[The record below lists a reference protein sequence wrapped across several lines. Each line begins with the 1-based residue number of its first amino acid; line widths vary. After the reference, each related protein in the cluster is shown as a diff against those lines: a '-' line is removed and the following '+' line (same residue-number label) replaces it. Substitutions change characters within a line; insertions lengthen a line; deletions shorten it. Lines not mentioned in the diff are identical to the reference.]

1 MPPKKAAES
10 PKEAAECILRIGKYN
25 NVVQWR
31 KAMESSVTEL
41 YGRSGQFLI
50 TNERYVPRLPRE
62 EDYTPVYPPVAEGE
76 PPNPVV
82 NAALLTKLREACS
95 EARRKKMDKQ
105 EEHERNIYAM
115 MWTKMSIASQSKVE
129 EEEGFEQAHIDLDS
143 VRLWGFIRRTHLT
156 HIFGVGDPVMEV
168 NVQEQESRYAVLRQ
182 GDRESIHVFKV
193 RFDNQIKANQGAGIA
208 DVTESKR
215 ALEFI
220 YRLDGR
226 RYKPMLV
233 SMRNDALRQ
242 LPDAYP
248 QTLAAAFRI
257 AAGWLSE
264 DHGLAQGVGEIQN
277 AYVTDTA
284 LVTKARDPEKGAG
297 TASGKTSVAPAGKK
311 KSSSKVTCFV
321 CGV

>member
-25 NVVQWR
+25 NVIQWR

-62 EDYTPVYPPVAEGE
+62 EDYTPVYPPVAEGD

-82 NAALLTKLREACS
+82 NAALLTKLRESCWES
-95 EARRKKMDKQ
+95 RRKKIDKQ
-105 EEHERNIYAM
+105 EEHERNIWPM
-115 MWTKMSIASQSKVE
+115 MWSKMSIASQSKVQ
-129 EEEGFEQAHIDLDS
+129 EEEGYERAHIDLDS
-143 VRLWGFIRRTHLT
+143 VKLWGFIRRTHLT
-156 HIFGVGDPVMEV
+156 HIFGVGDPLLEV

-182 GDRESIHVFKV
+182 GERESIHVFKV
-193 RFDNQIKANQGAGIA
+193 RFDNQIKANQGAGMI

-220 YRLDGR
+220 YRLDSR

-233 SMRNDALRQ
+233 SMRNDALGS
-242 LPDAYP
+242 Y
-248 QTLAAAFRI
+248 QTHTHKPLHQHF
-257 AAGWLSE
+257 
-264 DHGLAQGVGEIQN
+264 GLQQDG
-277 AYVTDTA
+277 
-284 LVTKARDPEKGAG
+284 
-297 TASGKTSVAPAGKK
+297 
-311 KSSSKVTCFV
+311 
-321 CGV
+321 